1 MATATQN
8 YAPSVKA
15 QAVAPDKWQKM
26 QAELGTYRDNASQA
40 ATQAPQTV
48 DNGWGNTQARVD
60 PYNQAQ
66 VNQSVSD
73 QFKQILG
80 QIQPVLQQQQQQQQ
94 TALYNASDR
103 GLINQQQ
110 LETQKQQGRL
120 NEAAAPS
127 DAFANAQIKI
137 SQSTA
142 GQNDRELERYKVARN
157 ANAQYQ
163 SAEAQANAQRD
174 SAASMAEAQKYAAQ
188 AAKEGGIYQA
198 LYGAVGHI
206 ASGFGN
212 GGRYW

>member
-8 YAPSVKA
+8 YAPTVKA
-15 QAVAPDKWQKM
+15 KAVAPDKWQKM
-26 QAELGTYRDNASQA
+26 QAELNAYRGNAAQA

-66 VNQSVSD
+66 VNQAASD

-80 QIQPVLQQQQQQQQ
+80 QIQPALQQQQQQQQ
-94 TALYNASDR
+94 TALYTASDR
-103 GLINQQQ
+103 AQFNQTQRTAQQQ
-110 LETQKQQGRL
+110 QGALQQT
-120 NEAAAPS
+120 AANS
-127 DAFANAQIKI
+127 DAAANAQIKL

-142 GQNDRELERYKVARN
+142 GQNDRELERYKIAKMT
-157 ANAQYQ
+157 NAQYQ

-174 SAASMAEAQKYAAQ
+174 SAASMAEAQKYTAQ

-198 LYGAVGHI
+198 LYSAVGNI